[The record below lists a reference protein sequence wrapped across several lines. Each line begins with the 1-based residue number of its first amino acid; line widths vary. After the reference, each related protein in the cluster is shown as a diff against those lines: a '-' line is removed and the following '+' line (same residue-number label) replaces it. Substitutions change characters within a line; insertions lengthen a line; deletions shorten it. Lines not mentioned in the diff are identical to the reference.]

1 MSPAGP
7 ERWVPLA
14 VADCDQDPLV
24 QFGRWYDEAKGLLAE
39 PDAVCL
45 ATASAAGVP
54 SARMVLLRHR
64 GPDGVGWFTNY
75 GSRKGIELAENPVA
89 AVTWYCEPLGR
100 SVRVEGSVEMMAAEL
115 SDAYFAGRPR
125 ASQIGAHASAQS
137 TPLESR
143 GELEARVAAAEARFA
158 GRDVPRPEH
167 WGGYLLRPTRV
178 EFWQHRESRLH
189 DRVVYAPDGSGG
201 WELTRYSP

>member
-1 MSPAGP
+1 MSPTWLPLDAGDCDP
-7 ERWVPLA
+7 DPLA
-14 VADCDQDPLV
+14 
-24 QFGRWYDEAKGLLAE
+24 QFARWYDEARDLLPE

-45 ATASAAGVP
+45 ATASAAGAP

-64 GPDGVGWFTNY
+64 GPDAVGWYTNY
-75 GSRKGIELAENPVA
+75 ASRKGADLAENPVA
-89 AVTWYCEPLGR
+89 AVTWYCEPQGR
-100 SVRVEGSVEMMAAEL
+100 SVRLEGPVERMDEAL

-143 GELEARVAAAEARFA
+143 AELEARVAAAEARFA
-158 GRDVPRPEH
+158 GRDVARPEH
-167 WGGYLLRPTRV
+167 WGGYLLRPARV

-189 DRVVYAPDGSGG
+189 DRIVYTPAGDGT
-201 WELTRYSP
+201 WERTRYSP